1 VNRQPRTLLTLLLI
15 GAIAGTAWFL
25 WRDLQGPPPRSGGGP
40 GSGTTSVAPTRG
52 GRLVV
57 TARAEPRS
65 FNRLV
70 AQQYMTEA
78 FSQLTLAKLVR
89 VNRTTRELEPWLAER
104 WEAGADGR
112 TFTLTL
118 RQGVTW
124 SDGVAFSADDVLF
137 TAQAVYDARVHSVL
151 AGSLQVNGQP
161 LAFEAVDPRT
171 VRITYPAPFG
181 PGLRLLDNFWVLP
194 KHKLAAALEAGT
206 MAQAWSAATPPGDL
220 VSLGPFLLRSY
231 EPGQRL
237 VFGRNDRYWRRA
249 ADGAA
254 LPYLDEVVMEVV
266 PDQGVELVR
275 LQAGQSDM
283 MQQPLRAEDLSAL
296 KPQVDAG
303 TAQLVELGVSTDP
316 DAFFLNLREGYWT
329 KDPRRGWIT
338 KTALRQAISH
348 AVDREAF
355 AESVFLGAGVP
366 LWGPVTPGN
375 TDWFSPNVP
384 RYPYSQ
390 DQAKT
395 LLASIGLTN
404 RDGDAWLEDEAGND
418 ARFSVLTSRGNQV
431 MEREAAFVRD
441 ALQQVGVAL
450 DIVPLEANTLVDRML
465 KGNFEAILFGYNQ
478 TDLDPALNRDFWLSS
493 GAAHLWNMAQA
504 SPATAWEREIDDLI
518 GQQAATTDAAER
530 RRLFAEVQRVF
541 GEQVPALYFVA
552 PRLYMGVST
561 RTHNLAPSV
570 LRPQLLW
577 AADSIA
583 MRVP

>member
-1 VNRQPRTLLTLLLI
+1 MNRQPRTLLTLLLL

-25 WRDLQGPPPRSGGGP
+25 WRDLQGPPPGAGGGP
-40 GSGTTSVAPTRG
+40 GTGTTSVAPTRG

-137 TAQAVYDARVHSVL
+137 SAQAVYDARVHSVL
-151 AGSLQVNGQP
+151 AASLQVNGQP
-161 LAFEAVDPRT
+161 LAFEAVDART
-171 VRITYPAPFG
+171 VRVTYPAPFG
-181 PGLRLLDNFWVLP
+181 PGLRLLDNLWVLP

-206 MAQAWSAATPPGDL
+206 MAQAWTATTPPGDL
-220 VSLGPFLLRSY
+220 VGLGPFLLRSY

-237 VFGRNDRYWRRA
+237 VFGRNDRYWRTA
-249 ADGAA
+249 ADGTA

-296 KPQVDAG
+296 KPQVDRG
-303 TAQLVELGVSTDP
+303 TAQLVELGVGTDP
-316 DAFFLNLREGYWT
+316 DAFFLNLREPYWA

-338 KTALRQAISH
+338 TTALRQAISH

-366 LWGPVTPGN
+366 VWGPVTPGN
-375 TDWFSPNVP
+375 ADWFSPNVP
-384 RYPYSQ
+384 RYPYSLE
-390 DQAKT
+390 QART

-404 RDGDAWLEDEAGND
+404 RDGDPWLEDEAGND

-450 DIVPLEANTLVDRML
+450 DVVPLEANTLVERML
-465 KGNFEAILFGYNQ
+465 RGNFEAILFGYNQ

-504 SPATAWEREIDDLI
+504 SPATAWEREIDELI
-518 GQQAATTDAAER
+518 GKQAATTNAAER
-530 RRLFAEVQRVF
+530 TRLFAEVQRVF

-552 PRLYMGVST
+552 PRLYMGVSA

-577 AADSIA
+577 AADSLAIRA
-583 MRVP
+583 P